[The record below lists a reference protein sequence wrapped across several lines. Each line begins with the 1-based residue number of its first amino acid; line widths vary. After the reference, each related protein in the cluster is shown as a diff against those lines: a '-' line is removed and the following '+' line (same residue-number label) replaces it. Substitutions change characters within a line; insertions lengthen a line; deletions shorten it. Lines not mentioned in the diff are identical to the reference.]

1 MNGIPGNKLGLTIL
15 TAVVTVAL
23 SAGIYALAF
32 FFMGI
37 LVFACQNSIPDWVY
51 MILVAGMPAILLS
64 ACITTVYLYYR
75 RQSLLTAVIVYS
87 GGVFFSGILLIGWF
101 LLMSNY
107 C

>member
-1 MNGIPGNKLGLTIL
+1 MNGNPRNKTALTIL
-15 TAVVTVAL
+15 VAGITLIL

-37 LVFACQNSIPDWVY
+37 LVFACQNSIPDWIY

-87 GGVFFSGILLIGWF
+87 GGVFFSGMLFIAWF
-101 LLMSNY
+101 LMMANY